1 MKKITEDYLLDYVSD
16 VGEFEK
22 EHRKY
27 SSFYCMVT
35 HRFTQEDIEALA
47 EDDVDAS
54 DFLHVL
60 VTRNGMWDDS
70 NGTDWDET
78 TYEKLQEY
86 QELVPEVV
94 IPEHYVTKYKTSA
107 FKPVFEE

>member
-1 MKKITEDYLLDYVSD
+1 MKKITEDYLLEYVSD
-16 VGEFEK
+16 IGEFEK

-27 SSFYCMVT
+27 SSFYCTVS
-35 HRFTQEDIEALA
+35 HQITQEDIKALA

-54 DFLHVL
+54 GFLGVL
-60 VTRNGMWDDS
+60 ITRNGTWDDS
-70 NGTDWDET
+70 WGTEWDDT

-86 QELVPEVV
+86 KELVPEVV

>member
-27 SSFYCMVT
+27 SSFYCTVT
-35 HRFTQEDIEALA
+35 HRITQEDIEALA
-47 EDDVDAS
+47 EDAVDAS
-54 DFLHVL
+54 DFLGVL
-60 VTRNGMWDDS
+60 ITRNGIWDDS
-70 NGTDWDET
+70 WGTEWSDT